1 VPVDVIQN
9 PTINPVSLALDVPT
23 QDTNSAPASPQ
34 KTAVGK
40 AQSDYDRYFLPFSLP
55 SHAILAPHNRFM
67 DDPAMLA
74 KASAR
79 LDQLVSGVK
88 STEPVTVESLKA
100 SFSTSGPRGVKTIP
114 ILEIVE
120 LVNGT
125 SEKPIDLTSDRDP
138 LDLLKQI
145 PMKYLHFPRDVRPPY
160 YGTYTKPHTH
170 HEELK
175 LARNPFSRTLRDCN
189 YDYDSEAEWDEPE
202 EGEDLDSEG
211 DDDLDDEVEDE
222 FDGFLDDDE
231 DHQLKRRH
239 ISGDLEPISTGLCWE
254 DGRGVSRI
262 NDGSGAIS
270 TDFKEFEMGFL
281 LGMLTYPPLS
291 KLI

>member
-1 VPVDVIQN
+1 
-9 PTINPVSLALDVPT
+9 
-23 QDTNSAPASPQ
+23 
-34 KTAVGK
+34 
-40 AQSDYDRYFLPFSLP
+40 
-55 SHAILAPHNRFM
+55 M

-74 KASAR
+74 KASTR
-79 LDQLVSGVK
+79 LDQLILGTK

-125 SEKPIDLTSDRDP
+125 SDKPIDLTSDRDP

-160 YGTYTKPHTH
+160 YGTYTKPHTQ

-239 ISGDLEPISTGLCWE
+239 ISGDLEPISTGLCWQ
-254 DGRGVSRI
+254 DARGVSRL

-270 TDFKEFEMGFL
+270 TEFKEFEIGFL
-281 LGMLTYPPLS
+281 LGMLTYPPFS